1 MVDVRHARAGAV
13 VGALALAAGLSLGGG
28 AGAASQEVLRL
39 GHDQPTAHGYQE
51 AGNFLNERFQEATGG
66 AHEVRIFPGAQLG
79 NEMAMLDEVL
89 AGNLDMSIA
98 AAANAATFVPEL
110 GMFSVSY
117 LFSGPDH
124 FKRVLNDAQFNAMI
138 DEIIASK
145 ELGMR
150 RIATFT
156 AGARNVYNNK
166 GPVATVEDLGN
177 MKMRVMASPIESQVW
192 TQLGTLPVSIPFGDV
207 YTGMQTGLVEGAEN
221 AAAVYA
227 SNKHY
232 EVAPYYSLTG
242 HQWLIAF
249 MFMNEDAYQ
258 ALPEEGRAAL
268 DQAGQDMTDH
278 VIDFVIESDAQF
290 VEEMKEKYGV
300 QVNEV
305 DTGPFVERLGPL
317 QDEVAGELG
326 MEEVVARI
334 RELRS

>member
-1 MVDVRHARAGAV
+1 MVNLWQTRAGSVAGV
-13 VGALALAAGLSLGGG
+13 LALVAGLSMTGA
-28 AGAASQEVLRL
+28 AGAAAQEVLRL

-51 AGNFLNERFQEATGG
+51 AGQFLNERVQEATGG
-66 AHEVRIFPGAQLG
+66 AYEVRIFPGAQLG

-117 LFSGPDH
+117 LFSGLDH
-124 FKRVLNDAQFNAMI
+124 FKRVVNDEQFNAMI

-145 ELGMR
+145 GLGLR

-166 GPVATVEDLGN
+166 GPVATVEDLSN

-192 TQLGTLPVSIPFGDV
+192 SQLGTLPVSIPFGDV

-227 SNKHY
+227 SNKHF

-249 MFMNEDAYQ
+249 MFMNEEAYQ
-258 ALPEEGRAAL
+258 ALPEEARAAI
-268 DQAGQDMTDH
+268 DQAGKDMTDH
-278 VIDFVIESDAQF
+278 VVDFVVASDAQF
-290 VEEMKEKYGV
+290 VEEMSEKYGV

-317 QDEVAGELG
+317 QDEVAAELG
-326 MEEVVARI
+326 MQEVVARI